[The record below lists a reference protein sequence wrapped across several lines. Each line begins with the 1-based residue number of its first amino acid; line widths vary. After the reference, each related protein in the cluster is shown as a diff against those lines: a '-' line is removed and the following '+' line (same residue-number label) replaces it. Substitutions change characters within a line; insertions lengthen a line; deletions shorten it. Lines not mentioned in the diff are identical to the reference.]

1 MTQTIMNKVTKWQ
14 LHNHQKIDIKC
25 KGTGE
30 FYLFTIKN
38 KQKLDIVWWWCRCHR
53 RNPLVPRGCVSA
65 LHNHLVGKI
74 QRHNTKTWTW
84 YVFRLFPTN
93 HPTRNHRLYRVSCN
107 LPTVPVHCFQPIK
120 LQVKAVSQS
129 QSSKYLLSCFWR
141 MSVFGALF
149 QLFESLAICCLV

>member
-1 MTQTIMNKVTKWQ
+1 MFSTFIELMVAATLGKNLQTSVPKW
-14 LHNHQKIDIKC
+14 
-25 KGTGE
+25 
-30 FYLFTIKN
+30 
-38 KQKLDIVWWWCRCHR
+38 WWWCRCHR

-141 MSVFGALF
+141 MSVFWATF
-149 QLFESLAICCLV
+149 S